1 MFIPEVA
8 PSDDTI
14 TPWKVSTHC
23 VYTRGSVLMRI
34 TVRKARWP
42 MLSDAAV
49 LLQKGHV
56 DAHGKD
62 IHRGS
67 SVKEGKK
74 DCFLYIH
81 HIQPSVRNLPVI
93 ALNTTSLEEWYR
105 LKYLQSPGHHKPRCC
120 WMYYRKGGER
130 SDRALANW
138 KYCLWDLAQNRESQ
152 MGSPRDLNCDHMES
166 EHGYHLA
173 LQAWS

>member
-8 PSDDTI
+8 SSVDTI

-23 VYTRGSVLMRI
+23 VYTRGSVLTRI
-34 TVRKARWP
+34 TVRNARRP

-67 SVKEGKK
+67 SVKERKK
-74 DCFLYIH
+74 DCFLGRKTASY
-81 HIQPSVRNLPVI
+81 
-93 ALNTTSLEEWYR
+93 TSITFN
-105 LKYLQSPGHHKPRCC
+105 LQS
-120 WMYYRKGGER
+120 EI
-130 SDRALANW
+130 
-138 KYCLWDLAQNRESQ
+138 CLL
-152 MGSPRDLNCDHMES
+152 
-166 EHGYHLA
+166 
-173 LQAWS
+173 